1 MPGCMQQRPH
11 NKSRDFLLTEIYSS
25 NKKLK
30 NTTEAAG
37 IFERTGNDIMAK
49 DRIQRIKADIENK
62 LKRHY
67 GRTFENASD
76 EEIFQTVAL
85 NIRDMIVEQWA
96 NAGKEVETRGL
107 KKLCY
112 LSVEFLMGRALI
124 NNMINLGVLEDY
136 KAVMDEIGYPLEK
149 LEEQENEAA
158 LGSGGLGRLAACF
171 LDSLSTLNLP
181 VTGYGIRY
189 EYGLFCQ
196 HIVDGE
202 QTEVP
207 DNWMNRGDIWEI
219 ERREEKIEVR
229 FEGMAEEIWTE
240 EGLTVVHKNFQRVTA
255 VPYDMI
261 VAGYKSSL
269 PAILR
274 LWRAEY
280 PAGFDFQSFNKGDFS
295 YMLQQKEIAESISKV
310 LYPKDD
316 HIAGRMLRLRQ
327 YYFLSSATMQCIV
340 REHKKLYED
349 VRTLPEKIVIQ
360 INDIHPALAI
370 PELMRILLDEEG
382 LGWDEA
388 YGIVSRVFNYTNH
401 TVMHEALESWPE
413 QLFKSM
419 LPRIYMII
427 SELHERFIR
436 MLSKKFA
443 DDRDKIAHMSI
454 IAYDEIR
461 MANMCIAVCD
471 KINGVSQ
478 LHGRILKTRTFRD
491 FYVMFPKKF
500 TAITNGITPR
510 RWLAAANP
518 ALCELICD
526 YIGDGFIRNYQELE
540 RLKPLVDDQQFLADF
555 ACVKEQNKK
564 RLADYV
570 MRQQG
575 VLLDA
580 KSVFDVQAK
589 RLHEYKRQLLKVIH
603 VLYLYN
609 RLTGDENYFLTRP
622 VTFIFAA
629 KASPVYRKAKDIIRL
644 IHAVAA
650 LVESNPRTKDK
661 IRVVFLENYNVSL
674 AEKLIPAA
682 DISEQISTAGCEAS
696 GTGNMKF
703 MLNGAVTL
711 GTMDGANVEILEKVG
726 KENIFIFGARAEEV
740 ARMES
745 ENTYNP
751 KKLFDQNVD
760 IQRAVSRLMDGTLPN
775 VDHERFHALYN
786 SLLFGHY
793 DRADKYFVLYDFE
806 AYRKEFEKV
815 MAAYADEKVWTRKA
829 AFNTASAG
837 YFSVDRT
844 IDEYNR
850 SIWGLDSL

>member
-1 MPGCMQQRPH
+1 
-11 NKSRDFLLTEIYSS
+11 
-25 NKKLK
+25 
-30 NTTEAAG
+30 
-37 IFERTGNDIMAK
+37 MAEN
-49 DRIQRIKADIENK
+49 RIQKIKATIEGK

-67 GRTFENASD
+67 GRTLENASD
-76 EEIFQTVAL
+76 EEMFQVVAL
-85 NIRDMIVEQWA
+85 NIRDMILEQWVKA
-96 NAGKEVETRGL
+96 NKDIETKGR

-112 LSVEFLMGRALI
+112 LSVEFLMGRALV

-136 KAVMDEIGYPLEK
+136 RAVMDEIGYPFDK

-189 EYGLFCQ
+189 EYGMFCQ
-196 HIVDGE
+196 RIVDGE

-207 DNWMNRGDIWEI
+207 DDWMCKGDIWEI
-219 ERREEKIEVR
+219 ERREEQIEVR

-240 EGLTVVHKNFQRVTA
+240 DGLTVVHKNFQKVTA

-261 VAGYKSSL
+261 VTGYNSSL
-269 PAILR
+269 PATLR

-280 PAGFDFQSFNKGDFS
+280 PAGFDFHAFNKGDFV

-316 HIAGRMLRLRQ
+316 HVAGRMLRLRQ
-327 YYFLSSATMQCIV
+327 YYFLASATMQCIV
-340 REHKKLYED
+340 REHKKLYGG

-370 PELMRILLDEEG
+370 PDLMRILLDEEN

-388 YGIVSRVFNYTNH
+388 YDITSRVFNYTNH

-419 LPRIYMII
+419 LPRVYAIIYEIN
-427 SELHERFIR
+427 ERFSQK
-436 MLSKKFA
+436 LWKKFPE
-443 DDRDKIAHMSI
+443 DRDKISHMSI

-461 MANMCIAVCD
+461 MANMCIAVCNTV
-471 KINGVSQ
+471 NGVSQ

-500 TAITNGITPR
+500 TAITNGITQR
-510 RWLAAANP
+510 RWLAVANP
-518 ALCELICD
+518 DLCELICD
-526 YIGDGFIRNYQELE
+526 HIGDKFIRDYRELE
-540 RLKPLVDDQQFLADF
+540 KLKPLVNDKRFISDF
-555 ACVKEQNKK
+555 ARVKEQNKK
-564 RLADYV
+564 RLADHV
-570 MRQQG
+570 FKKQG
-575 VLLDA
+575 IALDA
-580 KSVFDVQAK
+580 SAVFDVQAK
-589 RLHEYKRQLLKVIH
+589 RLHEYKRQLLKVLHI
-603 VLYLYN
+603 LYLYN
-609 RLTGDENYFLTRP
+609 RFTGEEGYSLPRP
-622 VTFIFAA
+622 VTFLFAA
-629 KASPVYRKAKDIIRL
+629 KASPVYRRAKDIIQL

-650 LVESNPRTKDK
+650 LVEAHPSTKDK

-674 AEKLIPAA
+674 AELLIPAA

-711 GTMDGANVEILEKVG
+711 GTMDGANVEIFEKVG
-726 KENIFIFGARAEEV
+726 NNNIFIFGARAEEI
-740 ARMES
+740 ARMEN

-751 KKLFDQNVD
+751 KDLFDRNAD
-760 IQRAVSRLMDGTLPN
+760 IRDTVSRLVDGTLPG
-775 VDHERFHALYN
+775 VGPDRFQDLCN
-786 SLLFGHY
+786 SLLFGQY
-793 DRADKYFVLYDFE
+793 DRADKYFLLYDFDS
-806 AYRKEFEKV
+806 YRAAFENV
-815 MAAYADEKVWTRKA
+815 LAAYIDKPAWTKKA
-829 AFNTASAG
+829 ALNTASAG

-850 SIWGLDSL
+850 LIWGLDPV

>member
-1 MPGCMQQRPH
+1 MAENGIL
-11 NKSRDFLLTEIYSS
+11 KIKTEI
-25 NKKLK
+25 
-30 NTTEAAG
+30 EG
-37 IFERTGNDIMAK
+37 
-49 DRIQRIKADIENK
+49 K

-76 EEIFQTVAL
+76 EEIFQTIAL
-85 NIRDMIVEQWA
+85 SLRDRIVEQWA
-96 NAGKEVETRGL
+96 NAGEEVEARGL

-112 LSVEFLMGRALI
+112 LSVEFLMGRALL
-124 NNMINLGVLEDY
+124 NNMINLGVFEDY
-136 KAVMDEIGYPLEK
+136 RAVMDEIGYPLEK

-171 LDSLSTLNLP
+171 LDSLATLNLP

-189 EYGLFCQ
+189 EYGLFRQ
-196 HIVDGE
+196 RIEDGE

-207 DNWMNRGDIWEI
+207 DNWMNRGDVWEI

-229 FEGMAEEIWTE
+229 FEGMAEELWTE

-269 PAILR
+269 PATLR

-280 PAGFDFQSFNKGDFS
+280 PAGFDFQSFNKGDFA

-327 YYFLSSATMQCIV
+327 YYFLASATMQCVV

-349 VRTLPEKIVIQ
+349 VRTLPEKIVVQ

-388 YGIVSRVFNYTNH
+388 YDIASRVFNYTNH

-413 QLFKSM
+413 QLFKSI
-419 LPRIYMII
+419 LPRIYTII
-427 SELHERFIR
+427 SELHERFNR
-436 MLSKKFA
+436 MLWKKFPE
-443 DDRDKIAHMSI
+443 DRDKIAHMSV

-471 KINGVSQ
+471 KVNGVSQ

-518 ALCELICD
+518 ALCGLIRD
-526 YIGDGFIRNYQELE
+526 HIGDGFIRDYPELE
-540 RLKPLVDDQQFLADF
+540 RLKPLADDPQFLADF
-555 ACVKEQNKK
+555 ASVKEQNKK

-570 MRQQG
+570 SRHHG
-575 VLLDA
+575 FPLDA

-603 VLYLYN
+603 ILHLYN
-609 RLTGDENYFLTRP
+609 RLTGEGNYTLPRP

-629 KASPVYRKAKDIIRL
+629 KASPVYRRAKDIIRL
-644 IHAVAA
+644 IYAVAA
-650 LVESNPRTKDK
+650 LVQAHPRTKDA

-711 GTMDGANVEILEKVG
+711 GTLDGANVEILEKVG
-726 KENIFIFGARAEEV
+726 KENIFIFGARAEDI

-745 ENTYNP
+745 ENTYDP
-751 KKLFDQNVD
+751 KKLMDQDAD
-760 IQRAVSRLMDGTLPN
+760 ICCAVSRLVDGTLPG
-775 VDHERFHALYN
+775 VDSERFRDLYN
-786 SLLFGHY
+786 ALLFGHY

-806 AYRKEFEKV
+806 AYCREFEKV
-815 MAAYADEKVWTRKA
+815 MAAYTDEKSWTKKA
-829 AFNTASAG
+829 VFNTASAG

-850 SIWGLDSL
+850 SIWGLESL